1 MDMVNDV
8 IQFEPPQETDR
19 LTRVENQLVVVNSK
33 LDRIEK
39 TIKDHCEEKESDC
52 EKCKAGIEDKIAAT
66 LREAN
71 SNLAKLIIKL
81 IERERD

>member
-8 IQFEPPQETDR
+8 IQFEPPQSDDR
-19 LTRVENQLVVVNSK
+19 LTRVEQQVAVVNNK

-39 TIKDHCEEKESDC
+39 IIEDHCKEKDNECD
-52 EKCKAGIEDKIAAT
+52 KCKASINDKIAET
-66 LREAN
+66 LRIAN
-71 SNLAKLIIKL
+71 NNLAKLIIKL